1 MSVSGVTAAAQKT
14 KVVPGSQ
21 LNIGSLIAL
30 SIEKHADLSLVQK
43 RLGNLQILL
52 IAHRSREA
60 LV

>member
-1 MSVSGVTAAAQKT
+1 MSVSSITAAAQKT

-21 LNIGSLIAL
+21 LNIGSLISL
-30 SIEKHADLSLVQK
+30 RVEKHADLSLVQK
-43 RLGNLQILL
+43 RLGDLQILL